1 MWTWLAVAIAIGGCA
16 DEAPRAEQEAAS
28 RIPESRVASAEDPF
42 EPVPQEL
49 DLDPQRV
56 ELGRLLFAEPLL
68 SRSGDRAC
76 VDCHDLEE
84 GGIVPGETRSNHPI
98 NPTGPYNVPTVFNI
112 AFNFRYSWQG
122 NFTTLEEHLTGGF
135 MMAES
140 VMNAGSWTEL
150 IERIRPTYQ
159 QRFVEAGYAEGP
171 TERAVRE
178 AIAAY
183 ERSLITPNSRF
194 DQHLRGEIELARH
207 EREGYELFKSIGCV
221 ACHQGINVG
230 GNLFQRYGVMEDPYG
245 GRELGPRDFGRM
257 SVTGRDEDAYVF
269 RVPSLR
275 NVELT
280 PPYFHD
286 GSAAT
291 LEQAVG
297 HMGRVQLGYSL
308 TDDEVAKIAAFL
320 RTLTGTLVE
329 AE

>member
-1 MWTWLAVAIAIGGCA
+1 MWTWLIVALAIGGCA
-16 DEAPRAEQEAAS
+16 DEVPSPEHVIQS
-28 RIPESRVASAEDPF
+28 RIPEAEVATAQDPF
-42 EPVPQEL
+42 EPVPQQL
-49 DLDPQRV
+49 DLDPKRV
-56 ELGRLLFAEPLL
+56 ELGRRLFAEPLL

-76 VDCHDLEE
+76 IDCHDLED
-84 GGIVPGETRSNHPI
+84 GGIVPGEARSNHPV

-140 VMNAGSWTEL
+140 VMNAGSWPEL

-159 QRFVEAGYAEGP
+159 QDFVDAGYPQGA
-171 TERAVRE
+171 TELGVRE
-178 AIAAY
+178 AIATY

-194 DQHLRGEIELARH
+194 DQHLRGEIALAGD
-207 EREGYELFKSIGCV
+207 EREGYELFKSVGCV
-221 ACHQGINVG
+221 SCHQGINVG
-230 GNLFQRYGVMEDPYG
+230 GNLFQRYGVMEEPYG
-245 GRELGPRDFGRM
+245 GRELGPRDYGRM

-286 GSAAT
+286 GSAPT
-291 LEQAVG
+291 LEDAVG
-297 HMGRVQLGYSL
+297 HMGRVQLGYTL
-308 TDDEVAKIAAFL
+308 TDDEVRKIAAFL
-320 RTLTGTLVE
+320 RTLTGELSE
-329 AE
+329 GA